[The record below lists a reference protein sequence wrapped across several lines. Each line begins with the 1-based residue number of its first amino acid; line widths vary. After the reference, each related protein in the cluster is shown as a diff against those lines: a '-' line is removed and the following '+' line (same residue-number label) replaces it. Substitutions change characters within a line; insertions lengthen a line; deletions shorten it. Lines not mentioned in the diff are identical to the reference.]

1 MDVVE
6 RRRWN
11 PKWKHVMES
20 TSIWLIVVYMFV
32 MPLETLQGLPPTVY
46 SALAHFDT
54 IVTALFVAEYCAR
67 IWAEERKR
75 DYILSFYGIVDFLAI
90 FPALILP
97 IVGMQEFRALRLLRL
112 FRFVKAWRYSAAALR
127 FTNALWESKEEIAI
141 FFAGIG
147 IVLYIAAVGIYH
159 FEHEAQPDVF
169 QSVFH
174 ALWWA
179 VMTVTT
185 VGYGDVYPITT
196 GGRIFT
202 SIVVLLALGIVAVPA
217 GILASALSKVRVREM
232 ESDQEGDSRST
243 TSTLKGEA

>member
-1 MDVVE
+1 
-6 RRRWN
+6 
-11 PKWKHVMES
+11 MEAI
-20 TSIWLIVVYMFV
+20 SIWLIVAYVLA
-32 MPLETLQGLPPTVY
+32 MPLETLQGLPPAAY
-46 SALAHFDT
+46 SALAHFDAV
-54 IVTALFVAEYCAR
+54 VTALFVAEYCAR

-97 IVGMQEFRALRLLRL
+97 LSGMQELRALRLLRL
-112 FRFVKAWRYSAAALR
+112 FRFVKALRYNAAALR
-127 FTNALWESKEEIAI
+127 FANALKESKEELTI
-141 FFAGIG
+141 FFVATG

-179 VMTVTT
+179 AMTVTT

-217 GILASALSKVRVREM
+217 GILATALSAERARVRETK
-232 ESDQEGDSRST
+232 SDRERGDPQST
-243 TSTLKGEA
+243 TPQGSPHPLHEEYSLIY

>member
-6 RRRWN
+6 RRSS
-11 PKWKHVMES
+11 KWKHAMES
-20 TSIWLIVVYMFV
+20 ASIWLIVVYMLA
-32 MPLETLQGLPPTVY
+32 MPLETLKGLPPTVY
-46 SALAHFDT
+46 TALAHFDT
-54 IVTALFVAEYCAR
+54 VVTALFVAEYCAR
-67 IWAEERKR
+67 VWAEERKR

-90 FPALILP
+90 IPALILP
-97 IVGMQEFRALRLLRL
+97 IAEMQEFRALRLLRL
-112 FRFVKAWRYSAAALR
+112 FWFVKVWRYNTAALR
-127 FTNALWESKEEIAI
+127 FTNALWESKEEITI
-141 FFAGIG
+141 FFAATG

-179 VMTVTT
+179 VITITT

-202 SIVVLLALGIVAVPA
+202 SIVVLLSLGIVAIPA
-217 GILASALSKVRVREM
+217 GILASALSKARVREM
-232 ESDQEGDSRST
+232 ESDREGDSRST
-243 TSTLKGEA
+243 TSTLKGREA